1 MYYNFIIIFF
11 TIILLILCFLGIFF
25 VAYFTLQERV
35 FLAAIQLRKG
45 PNYVGFLGIAQPF
58 ADAIKLILKEVII
71 PKRANFI
78 IFMLSPLFM
87 LGISLCIWSLFP
99 LSFNSFILLP
109 KFAFLFPILL
119 SSLNALLV
127 ILIGWSSNSKYAF
140 QGSMRSISQIVS
152 YELSFTTVLLSII
165 LVYNSL
171 EVLSIVRCQINVWG
185 IWNFLAFIIFFL
197 TILGETNRT
206 PFDLAEAESEL
217 VSGYNTEHGSIL
229 FTYMFLA
236 EYTYIIISSNLI
248 VILFFG
254 GWSFFFINNWLIY
267 AIKLLIT
274 LYIFIWIRATL
285 PRYRYDQL
293 MYLGWTFLLPVAL
306 GIFCLNLFNIF
317 IWNFFLLDY
326 LSW

>member
-1 MYYNFIIIFF
+1 MYTINIVIFF
-11 TIILLILCFLGIFF
+11 ICILLILCFLGIFL

-35 FLAAIQLRKG
+35 FLAAMQLRKG

-58 ADAIKLILKEVII
+58 ADAIKLILKENII
-71 PKRANFI
+71 PKRVNFI
-78 IFMLSPLFM
+78 IFVLAPLFM
-87 LGISLCIWSLFP
+87 LGISLCIWSVFP
-99 LSFNSFILLP
+99 LSYNIFIFLP
-109 KFAFLFPILL
+109 KYAFLFPILL

-152 YELSFTTVLLSII
+152 YELSFTTILLSIV
-165 LVYNSL
+165 LVYSSL
-171 EVLSIVRCQINVWG
+171 EILSIIRCQTNVWG
-185 IWNFLAFIIFFL
+185 FLNILAFIIFFL

-236 EYTYIIISSNLI
+236 EYTYIVISSNLI

-254 GWSFFFINNWLIY
+254 GWAFFFIISWVVY
-267 AIKLLIT
+267 VIKLLLV

-293 MYLGWTFLLPVAL
+293 MYLGWTFLLPVSL

-317 IWNFFLLDY
+317 VWNFYFLNY
-326 LSW
+326 LYW